1 MLSSIIVREEY
12 KVELCGLLSTISAHS
27 KLPGRAIPQHSKKI
41 LPKSKQNRSQRTFEV
56 KKGKEIH
63 ALGDL
68 LLLVRA
74 ASVDVVENIQIWRKT
89 IHQEIPRP
97 YIYENVNY
105 LLGMCEDLNFL
116 DQTADLVEWL
126 GFRLL
131 RNPFI
136 VDKSLDDIVSS
147 RLGVKVQ
154 DSRSLK
160 YWSSAS
166 WHQNNYLTESASKV
180 AVYNARW
187 KALRPPQPLTKP
199 LASIGPED
207 DVVDGSRI
215 TSAQD
220 ILLNEES
227 YHGRLLAL
235 KAAQEYVGRGSS
247 KIKQVNSN
255 INAEPSTVY
264 DAIAVLQS
272 HLKTTEN
279 RSSLLRRER
288 TQVKLTLQDL
298 ENQRSH

>member
-1 MLSSIIVREEY
+1 
-12 KVELCGLLSTISAHS
+12 
-27 KLPGRAIPQHSKKI
+27 
-41 LPKSKQNRSQRTFEV
+41 
-56 KKGKEIH
+56 
-63 ALGDL
+63 
-68 LLLVRA
+68 
-74 ASVDVVENIQIWRKT
+74 
-89 IHQEIPRP
+89 
-97 YIYENVNY
+97 
-105 LLGMCEDLNFL
+105 MCEDLNFL

-166 WHQNNYLTESASKV
+166 WHQNNYLTESAS
-180 AVYNARW
+180 
-187 KALRPPQPLTKP
+187 KP

-272 HLKTTEN
+272 HLK
-279 RSSLLRRER
+279 
-288 TQVKLTLQDL
+288 
-298 ENQRSH
+298 